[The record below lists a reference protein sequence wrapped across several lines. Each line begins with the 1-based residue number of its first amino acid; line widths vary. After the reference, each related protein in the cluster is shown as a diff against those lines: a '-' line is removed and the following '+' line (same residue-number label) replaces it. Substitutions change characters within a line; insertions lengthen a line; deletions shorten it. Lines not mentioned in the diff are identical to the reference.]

1 MNGRPP
7 EFPGSESAQIFHE
20 PDTPEQGPQ
29 GSLYVDGHVDLPYYM
44 MRHAKDSSLSQLDH
58 GPFTLEKAR
67 GSGVRLF
74 CAALYCEDLYN
85 GEGSF
90 QHFQDLLHFT
100 LERFD
105 HVTIIKHSDDLTQ
118 LKKDPDQLGTFLLL
132 ENADALAGN
141 PAYVEHLKE
150 NGILAVGLTHTGKNR
165 IADGNNVL
173 HPDGLTKE
181 GVGLIRSLKQ
191 NNVVIDVAHLHPKC
205 FWQLLNLFEGLIITS
220 HTGIR
225 EICDVRRNIDFDQ
238 ARQILDRGGV
248 IGITFNPEM
257 LYPNGKGGVEQVFVH
272 LDTLAQKFGPDGIG
286 IGSDFCGFGSASG
299 GLEDIT
305 SISRL
310 TQIMRG
316 HGYGDEA
323 VNKIMGHNWLR
334 VYERLLSD
342 AL

>member
-7 EFPGSESAQIFHE
+7 EFPDLEFAQIFHE
-20 PDTPEQGPQ
+20 PDTPKQGPQ

-67 GSGVRLF
+67 DSGVRLF

-100 LERFD
+100 LEHFD
-105 HVTIIKHSDDLTQ
+105 HVTIIKHSDDLTG
-118 LKKDPDQLGTFLLL
+118 LKEDPDQLGTFLLL
-132 ENADALAGN
+132 ENADGLAGN

-150 NGILAVGLTHTGKNR
+150 NGILTVGLTHGGKNR
-165 IADGNNVL
+165 LADGNNVL
-173 HPDGLTKE
+173 YPDGLTKE
-181 GVGLIRSLKQ
+181 GVDLIRSLKQ
-191 NNVVIDVAHLHPKC
+191 NNLVIDVAHLHPKC

-257 LYPNGKGGVEQVFVH
+257 LYQNGKGGVEQVFVH
-272 LDTLAQKFGPDGIG
+272 LDTLAQKFGPDGIA
-286 IGSDFCGFGSASG
+286 IGSDFCGFGGVSG

-316 HGYGDEA
+316 YGYGDEA

-334 VYERLLSD
+334 VYERFVSD